1 MQYHTHI
8 EFEFITVVSVFKNI
22 TIVSHLKVDEFDYQF
37 NYSIEFYEEKK
48 IFMWRHFQVVSH
60 LYACSKL
67 FHQLFSDSSWSIV
80 LLVEIILV
88 APE

>member
-37 NYSIEFYEEKK
+37 NYSIEFYNKK
-48 IFMWRHFQVVSH
+48 YLCEDIFR
-60 LYACSKL
+60 
-67 FHQLFSDSSWSIV
+67 
-80 LLVEIILV
+80 
-88 APE
+88 